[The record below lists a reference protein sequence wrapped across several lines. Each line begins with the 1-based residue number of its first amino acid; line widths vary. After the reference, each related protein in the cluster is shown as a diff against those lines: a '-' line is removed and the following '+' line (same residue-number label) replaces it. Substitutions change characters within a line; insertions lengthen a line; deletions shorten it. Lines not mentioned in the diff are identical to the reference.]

1 MNTTTLSPKFQ
12 VMIPKKVREEMKL
25 KAGAKFVV
33 FSYDDRVMM
42 VPEKSA
48 KDIRGI
54 AKGVDLDFERE
65 PDRLTEWL

>member
-25 KAGAKFVV
+25 KAGTKFVV

-48 KDIRGI
+48 KDIWGI
-54 AKGVDLDFERE
+54 AKGVDLNFERE

>member
-1 MNTTTLSPKFQ
+1 MNITTLSPKFQ

-33 FSYDDRVMM
+33 FSYDNRVMM
-42 VPEKSA
+42 VPEKTA

-54 AKGVDLDFERE
+54 AKGVDLNFERD